1 MKAKTVWMWTAGL
14 TALTLIVGFQRGPVA
29 QSVLLHWPVAII
41 LLMGYAYHLRG
52 GLVAAGT
59 ATLMVIGLRLGGVL
73 GDWTL
78 VGWQVLVYGV
88 FGLYPFKFIQ
98 IREQRHHHY
107 RTLIEYKRGET
118 DSLRQK
124 LDEVDRKCRELDQR
138 TRLAG
143 GGG

>member
-1 MKAKTVWMWTAGL
+1 MTLAVGL
-14 TALTLIVGFQRGPVA
+14 RGGAVG
-29 QSVLLHWPVAII
+29 QSVLLHWPVTII

-52 GLVAAGT
+52 GLVSAGAAS
-59 ATLMVIGLRLGGVL
+59 LLVIGLRLGGVL

-78 VGWQVLVYGV
+78 VGWQVLMYAV

-124 LDEVDRKCRELDQR
+124 LDEVERHCRDLDQR

-143 GGG
+143 GGS